1 MSKWKFVI
9 PVILSGGLMA
19 CSTTGEQPVE
29 PEEKP
34 QIEQPKPETPV
45 EPVEPV
51 EPEEPT
57 EPEVVPEPEPEV
69 KPEPPKPK
77 PLPTKTADGK
87 LILGEQ
93 EWVYLPS
100 IKKTT
105 KARIDTGATTSSL
118 SVNEMVKFERDGKE
132 WVKFVIE
139 HDDLKSEELSYPV
152 DRWVKIV
159 QSSSDESERRP
170 VITAWI
176 EVGGVKEK
184 TQFTL
189 ANRSH
194 LTFPV
199 LLGRSFF
206 RDIAVVDV
214 GRKYVQPK
222 K

>member
-1 MSKWKFVI
+1 MSKWKLVI
-9 PVILSGGLMA
+9 PIILSGGLMA

-34 QIEQPKPETPV
+34 QVEQPKPEVPA
-45 EPVEPV
+45 
-51 EPEEPT
+51 EPET
-57 EPEVVPEPEPEV
+57 PEPEV
-69 KPEPPKPK
+69 KPEPKPEPKPEVKPEPKPEPKPK
-77 PLPTKTADGK
+77 PLPTKTSDGK

-93 EWVYLPS
+93 EWVFIPS
-100 IKKTT
+100 IKETT
-105 KARIDTGATTSSL
+105 KARVDTGATTSSI
-118 SVNEMVKFERDGKE
+118 SVSNMVKFERDGKE

-139 HDDLKSEELSYPV
+139 HDDIKSEELSYPV

-159 QSSSDESERRP
+159 QSSSEESERRP

-176 EVGGVKEK
+176 EIGGLKEK

-189 ANRSH
+189 ADRSH

-214 GRKYVQPK
+214 SRKYVQPK